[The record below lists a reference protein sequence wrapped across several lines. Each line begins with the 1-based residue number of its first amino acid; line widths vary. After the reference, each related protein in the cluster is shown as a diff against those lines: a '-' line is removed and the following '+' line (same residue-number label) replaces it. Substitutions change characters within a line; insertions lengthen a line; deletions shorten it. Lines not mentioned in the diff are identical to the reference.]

1 MGAMMQGIPQTFNNK
16 PRRFV
21 WEYRNSLSETIGYVA
36 RFDDDDKKKEIVP
49 YFKRNSGNVWQS
61 GSAIEPRPLF
71 GLDALNQTENNRA
84 VFIVEGEKAAT
95 ALQSLG
101 LIAITSQGGSN
112 SAHKTDWKPLDGLE
126 LVYLLPD
133 NDEAGESYIKAVG
146 AILMNL
152 DKPPALSIVRLPNL
166 PPAGDVVDWIISKID
181 EVLLD
186 WDGYEPI
193 PKSVIENGALL
204 NDFKEAV
211 KQHSEPVPDEW
222 KVNSEQ
228 ANTTNWQAPISLE
241 SAKLPPWPGDV
252 FPGTIQDFVT
262 ALSAS
267 TETPPEL
274 SAMMVLAAISA
285 TAQGKYKVRVK
296 QDYFEPVN
304 IWACAA
310 LPPGSRKTAVQ
321 MAATAPLAKWEN
333 VQREKLE
340 PAIKK
345 AQADDATIRERIN
358 YLRKKAAQAK
368 DTDFEQLKKEIAD
381 TEANLPEIPTAPQI
395 WAQDVTPENLGTIMS
410 DNNERM
416 AILSDESGI
425 FDILGGR
432 YSGGIPNLDLF
443 LQGHAG
449 SPVRVNRGSRPPVF
463 MQAPTLTFG
472 LSPQPEVLR
481 GLTEKPSFRGR
492 GLLGRFLY
500 VLPPSNL
507 GYRTLDASPI
517 FPDFAARYDGI
528 LTGILNQEM
537 AGSKEEPSPYVL
549 KITADALQAWQSFAH
564 KVEAGMRE
572 GAAYAH
578 LTDWAGKLPGAVVRI
593 AALLHIARH
602 ALVKPWEK
610 EISIEDMSAALRMA
624 DVLSVHALAV
634 FDLMGADPALDG
646 ARVVLRWIE
655 REGKHEFTFRDCHY
669 AHKTRY
675 QRTAELEPIMEVLI
689 ERHYIRPRAL
699 KQVQG
704 RPSRFYEVNPAILEK
719 ES

>member
-1 MGAMMQGIPQTFNNK
+1 MMQGIPQTFKNK

-21 WEYRNSLSETIGYVA
+21 WEYRSAQGETLGYVA
-36 RFDDDDKKKEIVP
+36 RFDDGTEKKEIVP
-49 YFKRNSGNVWQS
+49 YFKSINGHDWQS
-61 GSAIEPRPLF
+61 GSATEPRPLF
-71 GLDALNQTENNRA
+71 GLDVLNQADNERA
-84 VFIVEGEKAAT
+84 VFIVEGEKVAS

-101 LIAITSQGGSN
+101 LVAVTSQGGSH
-112 SAHKTDWKPLDGLE
+112 AALKADWEPLNGRKRI
-126 LVYLLPD
+126 YLFPD
-133 NDEAGESYIKAVG
+133 NDEAGEGYIKAVS
-146 AILMNL
+146 AFLMSL
-152 DKPPALSIVRLPNL
+152 DKPPALFIGRLPNL
-166 PPAGDVVDWIISKID
+166 PLAGDVVDWITSKIG
-181 EVLLD
+181 EVFLD

-193 PKSVIENGALL
+193 PKSVIDNGALL

-222 KVNSEQ
+222 KVTSEQ
-228 ANTTNWQAPISLE
+228 AYSTNWQAPISLE
-241 SAKLPPWPGDV
+241 SAKLPSWPDDV
-252 FPGTIQDFVT
+252 FPGSIQDFVS
-262 ALSAS
+262 ALSKS

-274 SAMMVLAAISA
+274 SAMMVLAAISSA
-285 TAQGKYKVRVK
+285 AQGKYRVRVK
-296 QDYFEPVN
+296 ADYFEPVN
-304 IWACAA
+304 VWSCAA

-321 MAATAPLAKWEN
+321 MAATAPLSKWEKL
-333 VQREKLE
+333 QRERLE

-381 TEANLPEIPTAPQI
+381 TEANLPEIPTVPQI
-395 WAQDVTPENLGTIMS
+395 WAQDVTPENLGTIMA

-416 AILSDESGI
+416 AILSDEAGI

-449 SPVRVNRGSRPPVF
+449 SSVRVNRGSRPPVF
-463 MQAPTLTFG
+463 MQTPCLTFG

-507 GYRTLDASPI
+507 GYRTLDAKPML
-517 FPDFAARYDGI
+517 PDYAARYDGI
-528 LTGILNQEM
+528 LTAILNQEM
-537 AGSKEEPSPYVL
+537 AGGKEKPLPHIL
-549 KITADALQAWQSFAH
+549 KITVDALQAWQVYAL

-572 GAAYAH
+572 GGTYAH
-578 LTDWAGKLPGAVVRI
+578 VTDWVGKLPGAVIRI
-593 AALLHIARH
+593 AALLHITRH

-610 EISIEDMSAALRMA
+610 EISLEDMSAALRMA
-624 DVLSVHALAV
+624 DVLDVHALAV

-646 ARVVLRWIE
+646 ARVVLRWIKH
-655 REGKHEFTFRDCHY
+655 EGKLEFTFRDCHY

-675 QRTAELEPIMEVLI
+675 KRTAELEPVMEVLN
-689 ERHYIRPRAL
+689 ERHYIRPRAF
-699 KQVQG
+699 KVAQG
-704 RPSRFYEVNPAILEK
+704 RPSRIFEVNPKMLEK
-719 ES
+719 